1 MQCTSWKCLN
11 DSSLGR
17 ARDNFIVFGFR
28 LFLLPMLVLVFSST
42 LSASERVNESVID
55 FHLPQQALSSAL
67 IEFAEQADLT
77 LIFPDQLVRGKR
89 SKAVSGFSTPRKAI
103 NEMLVGTGLE
113 PDFSRHNFH
122 TIKILREGE
131 GMKSKNK
138 IGLFGAFAAA
148 FAGPASYA
156 DETAAGRLS
165 LDEVIV
171 TAQKRQESVQD
182 IPLAVTYVDGNE
194 LTNAGIENVLDLQSL
209 VPNLQVSIA
218 AGMPRIYI
226 RGIGL
231 TSFAMGSEP
240 SVALHA
246 DGAVISRPSAQV
258 SSFFDI
264 ERLEVLRGPQGSL
277 YGRNATGGSI
287 NIHTRRPTDELEGY
301 VDVTA
306 GNYDLQ
312 ELETAIGGT
321 LVEGKVLGRAAF
333 KMQKRDGYGENLFD
347 GRDLDD
353 EDLSAFR
360 LGLAYVGS
368 DSFDAFL
375 SLTHFETDAAG
386 DYHYLGQARTDIT
399 PREIA
404 QGGEPAPDIRDNN
417 SENTIGGSKDFDSAT
432 LHLQWDLTEDI
443 SLKSITNY
451 LDYVRKARTDL
462 NGTPVQFYAN
472 NQFESS
478 EHYSQE
484 FQLNW
489 DGENHT
495 TLFGLYYFH
504 EDIDAS
510 ITIDGPPP
518 YTNVLNRP
526 FLQFE
531 GQQESDSYAA
541 FWNTNWS
548 LNEQWSITT
557 GLRYS
562 KDKKQDVGS
571 RTIPTGVV
579 FPIARKDSWDD
590 WTPTLGVEYAFSDD
604 LLFYLKA
611 SEGYKTGVMNIGNNS
626 PSVDP
631 EAIMSLEGGIKS
643 QWWDNRLQINAAVF
657 DSTIEDL
664 QVQRP
669 VDGNLITVNAAE
681 ADIRGIELESVAL
694 LSESLTLKLNAAYL
708 DAEFSEFIT
717 QNTTFQPGVDIDL
730 KGNPLPNS
738 PKTQVDLT
746 LEHVANLSDFDIQ
759 SRFQVVYT
767 DERWFN
773 EFKEDISYQESTTVI
788 NANALVTFPDERW
801 TLNLWGRNLT
811 DEEIISHINVTSSA
825 IGHALL
831 ATLMEPRTYGV
842 TLAYDF

>member
-1 MQCTSWKCLN
+1 MSRYKPSNYKT
-11 DSSLGR
+11 
-17 ARDNFIVFGFR
+17 GF
-28 LFLLPMLVLVFSST
+28 T
-42 LSASERVNESVID
+42 LSI
-55 FHLPQQALSSAL
+55 
-67 IEFAEQADLT
+67 
-77 LIFPDQLVRGKR
+77 
-89 SKAVSGFSTPRKAI
+89 
-103 NEMLVGTGLE
+103 M
-113 PDFSRHNFH
+113 
-122 TIKILREGE
+122 
-131 GMKSKNK
+131 
-138 IGLFGAFAAA
+138 AAA
-148 FAGPASYA
+148 ISFTTFSLHGYA
-156 DETAAGRLS
+156 EDQGTSRIALE
-165 LDEVIV
+165 EVIV

-194 LTNAGIENVLDLQSL
+194 LINVGIRNVLDLQSL
-209 VPNLQVSIA
+209 VPNLQISIA

-240 SVALHA
+240 SVAFHV
-246 DGAVISRPSAQV
+246 DGAVLSRPSAQN

-264 ERLEVLRGPQGSL
+264 ERIEVLRGPQGSL

-287 NIHTRRPTDELEGY
+287 NIHTRRPTDELTGY
-301 VDVTA
+301 ANVTA
-306 GNYDLQ
+306 GNYELK
-312 ELETAIGGT
+312 ELEAAIGGA
-321 LVEGKVLGRAAF
+321 LVEDKVLGRAAF

-368 DSFDAFL
+368 DRFDAFL

-386 DYHYLGQARTDIT
+386 DYHNVGQARPDIT
-399 PREIA
+399 PPEIA
-404 QGGEPAPDIRDNN
+404 QGGEVAPDIRDNN
-417 SENTIGGSKDFDSAT
+417 SENAIGGDKDLDSVT
-432 LHLQWDLTEDI
+432 LHLQWDLAEDI
-443 SLKSITNY
+443 ALKSITNY
-451 LDYVRKARTDL
+451 LDYVRHARTDL
-462 NGTPVQFYAN
+462 NGTPVQFFAN

-484 FQLNW
+484 LQLNW
-489 DGENHT
+489 DGENHS

-510 ITIDGPPP
+510 ITIEGPPP

-531 GQQESDSYAA
+531 GQQESESYAA
-541 FWNTNWS
+541 FWNTNWR
-548 LNEQWSITT
+548 LNDQWSITT

-562 KDKKQDVGS
+562 KDKKEDVGS
-571 RTIPTGVV
+571 RTIPTGMV
-579 FPIARKDSWDD
+579 FPIARKESWDD
-590 WTPTLGVEYAFSDD
+590 WTPSLGVEYVFSEDV
-604 LLFYLKA
+604 LLYLKA

-631 EAIMSLEGGIKS
+631 ESIVSFEAGIKS
-643 QWWDNRLQINAAVF
+643 QWWDNRFQINAAVF

-681 ADIRGIELESVAL
+681 ADLRGIEFESVAL
-694 LSESLTLKLNAAYL
+694 LSESLTLKFNAAYL
-708 DAEFSEFIT
+708 DTEFSEFIT
-717 QNTTFQPGVDIDL
+717 QNTTFAPGVDIDL
-730 KGNPLPNS
+730 KGNSLPNS
-738 PKTQVDLT
+738 PKTQADLT
-746 LEHVANLSDFDIQ
+746 LEHIADLNGFDIQ

-773 EFKEDISYQESTTVI
+773 EFQEDISYQESTTVI

-801 TLNLWGRNLT
+801 TLNLWGRNLS
-811 DEEIISHINVTSSA
+811 DEEIISHINITSSA
-825 IGHALL
+825 IGHARL
-831 ATLMEPRTYGV
+831 ATLMDPRTYGV
-842 TLAYDF
+842 TIGYEF